1 MQHKVILLRK
11 YAINNY
17 DEKMSIQ
24 IGPIKTR
31 NRVFLAPLSGVT
43 DEPFRAVAHAHGAG
57 LVVSEMVASEELV
70 RARPDMVRR
79 ARGAEKLKPFV
90 IQLAGREARWMTEG
104 TKVAQ
109 DLGADII
116 DINMGCPARQVT
128 GGLSGSA
135 LMRDLDHAL
144 TLIEATV
151 QAARVPVTLKMRL
164 GWDAG
169 SINAPEL
176 ARRAEASGV
185 QMITV
190 HGRTRCQFYGGKAD
204 WKAIRAVKEAISI
217 PLIANGDGTSAADA
231 RAMLEESRADGVM
244 IGRGAYGRPWWP
256 GVIANQLDA
265 GSGIEEPSLHTE
277 MSIVVE
283 HHQQMLENYGGELG
297 NRTAR
302 KHIGW
307 TIARLEERKL
317 LSPPNAS
324 LWRQRILTSRDNAHV
339 SRSIIQLYGS
349 LEAHEAEA
357 A

>member
-1 MQHKVILLRK
+1 
-11 YAINNY
+11 
-17 DEKMSIQ
+17 MSIQ
-24 IGPIKTR
+24 IGPIRTR

-43 DEPFRAVAHAHGAG
+43 DEPFRAIAHAHGAG

-79 ARGAEKLKPFV
+79 ARGAEKLKPFA
-90 IQLAGREARWMTEG
+90 IQLAGRETRWMAEG
-104 TKVAQ
+104 AKVAQ

-164 GWDAG
+164 GWDEG

-176 ARRAEASGV
+176 ARRAEAAGV

-204 WKAIRAVKEAISI
+204 WSAIRAVKEAISI

-231 RAMLEESRADGVM
+231 RTMLAQSLADGVM

-265 GSGIEEPSLHTE
+265 GSGVEEPSLHTE
-277 MSIVVE
+277 MNIVIE
-283 HHQQMLENYGGELG
+283 HHHQMLKNYGAELG
-297 NRTAR
+297 NKTAR
-302 KHIGW
+302 KHLGW
-307 TIARLEERKL
+307 NIMRLQERNL
-317 LSPPNAS
+317 LSPQNAS
-324 LWRQRILTSRDNAHV
+324 FWRQRMLSSRDNAHV
-339 SRSIIQLYGS
+339 AHSIVQLYGS
-349 LEAHEAEA
+349 LEANEAEA